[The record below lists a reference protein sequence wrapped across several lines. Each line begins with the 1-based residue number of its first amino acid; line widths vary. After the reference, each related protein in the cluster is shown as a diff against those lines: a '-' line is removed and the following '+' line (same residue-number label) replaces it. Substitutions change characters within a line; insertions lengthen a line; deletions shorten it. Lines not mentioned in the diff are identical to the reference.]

1 MPFRNTQY
9 IKQHVR
15 FKICL
20 FEKKNSV
27 NKKTRILSNN
37 MDRVNGM
44 NTIIEADK
52 QRNKGLVIIETIDNY
67 IAVRFW
73 HTE

>member
-1 MPFRNTQY
+1 
-9 IKQHVR
+9 
-15 FKICL
+15 
-20 FEKKNSV
+20 
-27 NKKTRILSNN
+27 

-44 NTIIEADK
+44 NTIIDADK
-52 QRNKGLVIIETIDNY
+52 QRNKCLVIIETIDNY

>member
-20 FEKKNSV
+20 FEKKNCV
-27 NKKTRILSNN
+27 DKKTRILSNN

-44 NTIIEADK
+44 NTIIDADK
-52 QRNKGLVIIETIDNY
+52 QRNKCLVIIETIDNY